1 MNMSVYTEQTT
12 GTGYVN
18 SDAPT
23 DIRYGCALKET
34 SMVGNA
40 MVTMADM
47 MLMFSQLANDKFQQM
62 SKKMDVAR
70 DVQDMA
76 NRLEIIMSKI
86 EGKDGTG
93 ELPDD
98 IIQYMRENN
107 ILIGD
112 QTIDEF
118 LAHDGD
124 TTKAIQTFIS
134 EFYTRYIKN
143 MDLPSQPDIWYLQS
157 KLEFLDSL
165 GLKVNGQKISDFVNE
180 NKYRNPADPRNN
192 DYLSDD
198 DMLVVFEAIQSY
210 HFLSTNCTQKEF
222 ESIKTSLESAG
233 GRASDFVQQS
243 QLKLQQ
249 LMQNF
254 NTAVTMANSV
264 QSMNAES
271 TKSIAQ
277 SIR

>member
-1 MNMSVYTEQTT
+1 MNMAVNTEKTT

-23 DIRYGCALKET
+23 EIRYGCALKET
-34 SMVGNA
+34 SLVGNA

-47 MLMFSQLANDKFQQM
+47 MLMFSQLANDKFTQM

-76 NRLEIIMSKI
+76 NRLEIIMSKL
-86 EGKDGTG
+86 EKDSDKA
-93 ELPDD
+93 EIPAD

-107 ILIGD
+107 ILIND
-112 QTIDEF
+112 KTIDDF
-118 LAHDGD
+118 LFDYRPEARQVGIKELERKCANLEQGIKDGIYD
-124 TTKAIQTFIS
+124 DRYTPEQQQEGLRIQRQNL
-134 EFYTRYIKN
+134 EDAKN
-143 MDLPSQPDIWYLQS
+143 QPVSVPKKDI
-157 KLEFLDSL
+157 
-165 GLKVNGQKISDFVNE
+165 
-180 NKYRNPADPRNN
+180 
-192 DYLSDD
+192 
-198 DMLVVFEAIQSY
+198 
-210 HFLSTNCTQKEF
+210 
-222 ESIKTSLESAG
+222 ESVKTSLESAG

>member
-1 MNMSVYTEQTT
+1 MNMSVNTEQTT

-47 MLMFSQLANDKFQQM
+47 MLMFSQLANDKFVQM

-76 NRLEIIMSKI
+76 NRLEIIMSKL
-86 EGKDGTG
+86 EKDSDTA
-93 ELPDD
+93 ELPAD

-107 ILIGD
+107 ILVGD
-112 QTIDEF
+112 KTIDELLF
-118 LAHDGD
+118 GNL
-124 TTKAIQTFIS
+124 S
-134 EFYTRYIKN
+134 EKDQAYIK
-143 MDLPSQPDIWYLQS
+143 DLQRQIAKIDNGEYADRPQHVQDQVKADLQRMINNRLDQAPAKVS
-157 KLEFLDSL
+157 K
-165 GLKVNGQKISDFVNE
+165 K
-180 NKYRNPADPRNN
+180 
-192 DYLSDD
+192 
-198 DMLVVFEAIQSY
+198 DM
-210 HFLSTNCTQKEF
+210 
-222 ESIKTSLESAG
+222 ESIKVALESAG
-233 GRASDFVQQS
+233 GKASDFVQQS

-254 NTAVTMANSV
+254 NTAVTMANSI

>member
-1 MNMSVYTEQTT
+1 MSTISTTEQTAPT
-12 GTGYVN
+12 GTYVN
-18 SDAPT
+18 SDAPA

-47 MLMFSQLANDKFQQM
+47 MLMFSQLANDKFTQM

-76 NRLEIIMSKI
+76 NRLEIIMSKL
-86 EGKDGTG
+86 EKDSDVG
-93 ELPDD
+93 EMPAD
-98 IIQYMRENN
+98 IIKYMKENN

-112 QTIDEF
+112 KPVDEF
-118 LAHDGD
+118 LADNGGKW
-124 TTKAIQTFIS
+124 TK
-134 EFYTRYIKN
+134 KN
-143 MDLPSQPDIWYLQS
+143 
-157 KLEFLDSL
+157 LESV
-165 GLKVNGQKISDFVNE
+165 KV
-180 NKYRNPADPRNN
+180 A
-192 DYLSDD
+192 
-198 DMLVVFEAIQSY
+198 
-210 HFLSTNCTQKEF
+210 
-222 ESIKTSLESAG
+222 LESAG
-233 GRASDFVQQS
+233 GKASDFVQQS

-254 NTAVTMANSV
+254 NTAVTMANSI

>member
-1 MNMSVYTEQTT
+1 MNMSVNTEQTT

-23 DIRYGCALKET
+23 EIRYGCALKET

-76 NRLEIIMSKI
+76 NRLEIIMSKL
-86 EGKDGTG
+86 EKDSDTA
-93 ELPDD
+93 ELPAD

-112 QTIDEF
+112 KTIDELLF
-118 LAHDGD
+118 ANL
-124 TTKAIQTFIS
+124 S
-134 EFYTRYIKN
+134 EKDQNYIK
-143 MDLPSQPDIWYLQS
+143 DLQRQIGRIDNGDFADRPQHVQDEVRADLQRMINNRLDQSSVKVS
-157 KLEFLDSL
+157 K
-165 GLKVNGQKISDFVNE
+165 K
-180 NKYRNPADPRNN
+180 
-192 DYLSDD
+192 
-198 DMLVVFEAIQSY
+198 DM
-210 HFLSTNCTQKEF
+210 
-222 ESIKTSLESAG
+222 ESIKVALESAG

-254 NTAVTMANSV
+254 NTAVTMANSI

>member
-1 MNMSVYTEQTT
+1 MSTISTTEQTAPT
-12 GTGYVN
+12 GTYVN

-34 SMVGNA
+34 SLVGNA

-47 MLMFSQLANDKFQQM
+47 MLMFSQLANDKFTQM

-93 ELPDD
+93 ELPAD
-98 IIQYMRENN
+98 IIEYMRENN
-107 ILIGD
+107 ILIGE

-118 LAHDGD
+118 LALGGD
-124 TTKAIQTFIS
+124 AKSFMNAFMAETAYLESGDKYGSRSASHFKKFRDIFDRLGIKIEGKSFSEYLDAHTDAYGNTHADYIMVMRQAVRESGDMTLNPNIS
-134 EFYTRYIKN
+134 
-143 MDLPSQPDIWYLQS
+143 
-157 KLEFLDSL
+157 
-165 GLKVNGQKISDFVNE
+165 
-180 NKYRNPADPRNN
+180 
-192 DYLSDD
+192 
-198 DMLVVFEAIQSY
+198 
-210 HFLSTNCTQKEF
+210 KEKM
-222 ESIKTSLESAG
+222 EGIKTSLESAG

-254 NTAVTMANSV
+254 NTAVTMANSI

>member
-1 MNMSVYTEQTT
+1 MNMAVYTEQTN
-12 GTGYVN
+12 GNGYVN

-23 DIRYGCALKET
+23 EIRYGCALKET
-34 SMVGNA
+34 SLVGNA

-47 MLMFSQLANDKFQQM
+47 MLMFSQLANDKFTQM

-93 ELPDD
+93 VLPDD

-107 ILIGD
+107 ILIGE

-118 LAHDGD
+118 LARGGD
-124 TTKAIQTFIS
+124 TAQVIAAYMEKFYSQYLFDSNLSDMDKNIYLTTFYEKI
-134 EFYTRYIKN
+134 E
-143 MDLPSQPDIWYLQS
+143 W
-157 KLEFLDSL
+157 LDSL
-165 GLKVNGQKISDFVNE
+165 GIKVNGMSVSEFVNS
-180 NKYRNPADPRNN
+180 N
-192 DYLSDD
+192 
-198 DMLVVFEAIQSY
+198 
-210 HFLSTNCTQKEF
+210 STNDQMAVKDFIAIYDAMKAYKDISPECSKAQL

-233 GRASDFVQQS
+233 GKASDFVQQS

-254 NTAVTMANSV
+254 NTAVTMANSI

>member
-1 MNMSVYTEQTT
+1 MSTISTIEQTAPT
-12 GTGYVN
+12 SGYVN
-18 SDAPT
+18 SDAPS

-76 NRLEIIMSKI
+76 NRLEIIMSKL
-86 EGKDGTG
+86 EKDSDPG
-93 ELPDD
+93 EMPAD
-98 IIQYMRENN
+98 ILKYMKENN

-112 QTIDEF
+112 KTVDEF
-118 LAHDGD
+118 LAENGG
-124 TTKAIQTFIS
+124 TWTK
-134 EFYTRYIKN
+134 KN
-143 MDLPSQPDIWYLQS
+143 
-157 KLEFLDSL
+157 LESV
-165 GLKVNGQKISDFVNE
+165 KV
-180 NKYRNPADPRNN
+180 A
-192 DYLSDD
+192 
-198 DMLVVFEAIQSY
+198 
-210 HFLSTNCTQKEF
+210 
-222 ESIKTSLESAG
+222 LESAG
-233 GRASDFVQQS
+233 GKASDFVQQS

-254 NTAVTMANSV
+254 NTAVTMANSI

-271 TKSIAQ
+271 TKAIAQ

>member
-1 MNMSVYTEQTT
+1 MSTISTTEQTAPT
-12 GTGYVN
+12 GTYVN

-23 DIRYGCALKET
+23 EIRYGCALKET

-47 MLMFSQLANDKFQQM
+47 MLMFSQLANDKFVQM

-76 NRLEIIMSKI
+76 NRLEIIMSKL
-86 EGKDGTG
+86 EKDSDTA
-93 ELPDD
+93 EFPAD
-98 IIQYMRENN
+98 ILQYMRENN

-112 QTIDEF
+112 KTIDEF
-118 LAHDGD
+118 LFGELSDFDKNRVSDLETKIKQLENGDYDDGRSQAVLD
-124 TTKAIQTFIS
+124 AARQDLQNVKDGALTKAV
-134 EFYTRYIKN
+134 
-143 MDLPSQPDIWYLQS
+143 S
-157 KLEFLDSL
+157 KKDMESV
-165 GLKVNGQKISDFVNE
+165 KV
-180 NKYRNPADPRNN
+180 A
-192 DYLSDD
+192 
-198 DMLVVFEAIQSY
+198 
-210 HFLSTNCTQKEF
+210 
-222 ESIKTSLESAG
+222 LESAG
-233 GRASDFVQQS
+233 GKASDFVQQS

-254 NTAVTMANSV
+254 NTAVTMANSI